1 MDEQKKQQEPLQK
14 DKRRRFCFPVS
25 PPTSWQSSAL
35 RGPSL
40 GPGPS
45 SSGGQWMQP
54 RHVPRLQSAASE
66 TASLLSSQEH
76 QAADTCG
83 AAKQEEKG
91 RGSVRPARPRGLE
104 EHGVLRLL
112 LQGRGTTGR
121 GHSIVPRMG
130 GRGSLMSTEH
140 VSEAP
145 ESLTGL
151 GAKSHHISERRRLL
165 LPVHRQQ
172 SRATTNTENR
182 EL

>member
-45 SSGGQWMQP
+45 SSGEQWMQP
-54 RHVPRLQSAASE
+54 RHVPRLQAAASE
-66 TASLLSSQEH
+66 TASLLSSREH
-76 QAADTCG
+76 QATDTLG
-83 AAKQEEKG
+83 ATKQEEKG
-91 RGSVRPARPRGLE
+91 RGSVWPAPPRGLE

-121 GHSIVPRMG
+121 GHSIVPRTG
-130 GRGSLMSTEH
+130 GWGSLMSTEH

-151 GAKSHHISERRRLL
+151 GAKSHRISERRRLL
-165 LPVHRQQ
+165 LPAHRQQ
-172 SRATTNTENR
+172 SRATRNTENR
-182 EL
+182 EP

>member
-1 MDEQKKQQEPLQK
+1 MDEQKKQEEPLQK

-54 RHVPRLQSAASE
+54 RHVPRLQAAASE
-66 TASLLSSQEH
+66 TASLLSSREH
-76 QAADTCG
+76 QATDTRG
-83 AAKQEEKG
+83 ATKQEEKR
-91 RGSVRPARPRGLE
+91 RGSVQPARPQGLE
-104 EHGVLRLL
+104 EHGLLRLL
-112 LQGRGTTGR
+112 PQGRGSTGW
-121 GHSIVPRMG
+121 GHSIISPDRRAGERHV
-130 GRGSLMSTEH
+130 TEQ

-151 GAKSHHISERRRLL
+151 GAKSHHISKRRQLL
-165 LPVHRQQ
+165 LPAHRQQ
-172 SRATTNTENR
+172 SRATRNTENR
-182 EL
+182 EP